1 VDDRGVVWPVTI
13 DPTFTLQQKLV
24 ASDEFAQAFGWSVA
38 ISGDT
43 VVVGTHGDAV
53 GPDQGSAYVF
63 VRSGG
68 IWIEQ
73 QKLSASD
80 AAAGDLFGY
89 SVAISGEIIV
99 VGAPFDDGAAGLDQG
114 SAYVFVRNG
123 GVWSQQQKLE
133 ASDAAAHD
141 QFGYSV
147 AISGETVV
155 VGAPT
160 DDAAGEN
167 QGSAYVF
174 VRSGVVWS
182 EQQKLEASDATAD
195 DFFADSVAISGD
207 TVVVGAHGD
216 DGAAGFDQGSAY
228 VFVRSGG
235 IWSEQQKLEASD
247 AAALDSFGD
256 SVAISGE
263 TIVVGAP
270 FDDGAAGENQ
280 GSAYVFVRS
289 GGVWSEQQKLEASDA
304 AYFNIVG
311 LSVAIS
317 GETVVVGA
325 VESGSQGTFQGS
337 AYVFVRTDGVWS
349 EQQRLKPS
357 DAEESAVFGHSVA
370 INGETVVV
378 GAPGNSGVYVYVADT
393 PPTIT
398 LNAPISLWA
407 PNHTYRNVT
416 VSQMVRSASDPE
428 DGNLINAVVIEKVT
442 SDEPDDAPGN
452 DGNTSND
459 IVIGTCTSVA
469 LRAERDATMNG
480 RVYSVT
486 VRVADS
492 AGTITRAVFKVNV
505 PRDQMLPAASEDAS
519 VLTVTSTCP

>member
-1 VDDRGVVWPVTI
+1 M
-13 DPTFTLQQKLV
+13 
-24 ASDEFAQAFGWSVA
+24 
-38 ISGDT
+38 
-43 VVVGTHGDAV
+43 
-53 GPDQGSAYVF
+53 YF
-63 VRSGG
+63 VRSG
-68 IWIEQ
+68 
-73 QKLSASD
+73 A
-80 AAAGDLFGY
+80 
-89 SVAISGEIIV
+89 
-99 VGAPFDDGAAGLDQG
+99 
-114 SAYVFVRNG
+114 
-123 GVWSQQQKLE
+123 
-133 ASDAAAHD
+133 
-141 QFGYSV
+141 
-147 AISGETVV
+147 
-155 VGAPT
+155 
-160 DDAAGEN
+160 
-167 QGSAYVF
+167 
-174 VRSGVVWS
+174 VWS
-182 EQQKLEASDATAD
+182 EQQKLEASDASAD
-195 DFFADSVAISGD
+195 DFFGDSVAISGE

-235 IWSEQQKLEASD
+235 VWSEQQKLEASD
-247 AAALDSFGD
+247 AAALDSFGW

-304 AYFNIVG
+304 AYFNIFG
-311 LSVAIS
+311 TSVAIS

-357 DAEESAVFGHSVA
+357 DAEDSAVFGHSVA
-370 INGETVVV
+370 ISGETVVV
-378 GAPGNSGVYVYVADT
+378 GAPGEFRAAYVYVADN

-398 LNAPISLWA
+398 LNAPISLWP
-407 PNHTYRNVT
+407 PNHMYRNVT
-416 VSQMVRSASDPE
+416 VSQMVLSASDPE

-442 SDEPDDAPGN
+442 SDEPDDAPGGN

-469 LRAERDATMNG
+469 LRAERDETMNG

-492 AGTITRAVFKVNV
+492 AGIITRAVFKVNV
-505 PRDQMLPAASEDAS
+505 PRNQMLPAAIEDAP